1 MKLYL
6 LPGLGFDHRVF
17 SKLNLGNYDLRY
29 INWIEPYK
37 NESLENYAL
46 RLSEKIE
53 DTSEPIVLIGHSLG
67 GILSQ
72 EIARIKKID
81 TIILISSIQSRAE
94 NPFYFKIIQPLRLH
108 YLFTKQWTTKTVRI
122 WGPTHGYET
131 KEEQTLF
138 KSMVNQHSNHY
149 LQWALKNLSM
159 WRPSTDKLSAQ
170 IIQIHGDK
178 DKTFPIRKIEQA
190 DSILEGGS
198 HFMVF
203 RRAAFMSRTIVDIL
217 ESINTTD
224 VSISAAPN

>member
-6 LPGLGFDHRVF
+6 LPGLGFDHRIF
-17 SKLNLGNYDLRY
+17 SKLNLDNYNPRY
-29 INWIEPYK
+29 INWIEPCK
-37 NESLENYAL
+37 NESLQNYAL

-53 DTSEPIVLIGHSLG
+53 DTAEPIVLIGHSLG

-81 TIILISSIQSRAE
+81 TIILLSSIQSRAE
-94 NPFYFKIIQPLRLH
+94 NPFFFKIIQPLRLH
-108 YLFTKQWTTKTVRI
+108 YLFTKQWTVKTVKY
-122 WGPTHGYET
+122 WGAAHGYET
-131 KEEQTLF
+131 EEEQALF

-159 WRPSTDKLSAQ
+159 WRPVSDEFSTR

-178 DKTFPIRKIEQA
+178 DKTFPIRNIKKPNEVV
-190 DSILEGGS
+190 ENGG

-203 RRAAFMSRTIVDIL
+203 RRADFVGRTIVKIL
-217 ESINTTD
+217 EGMD
-224 VSISAAPN
+224 K